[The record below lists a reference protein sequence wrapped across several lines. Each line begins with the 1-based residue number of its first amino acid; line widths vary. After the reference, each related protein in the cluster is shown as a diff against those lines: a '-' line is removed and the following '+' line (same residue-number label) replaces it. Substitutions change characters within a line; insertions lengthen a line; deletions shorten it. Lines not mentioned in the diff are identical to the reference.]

1 MEGDVWKLC
10 SGYGLLIEPNVI
22 NDATRLVVQDNRQQ
36 IVMGLTGSVA
46 TLVCEYA

>member
-10 SGYGLLIEPNVI
+10 SDYGLFIESNVI

-36 IVMGLTGSVA
+36 IIAGLTGSVA